1 MQDQKKPDVTF
12 RGVPVVFDDELP
24 MAKAA
29 DPMQAFGNPLT
40 GPLNA
45 VPAGREVIVPGTALT
60 VGAVARLENAAAN
73 LVAVAN
79 LYSEEAQRTFADPT
93 FLPEPVV
100 AAISKIN
107 GILAGPGPVALD
119 MRPNSVE
126 VHGDPVL
133 HEKALLEAKAR
144 EQAREMVSPQVL
156 GQAAAYESR
165 TEAHRQDVADSF
177 EEGKARGY
185 ERGLEDGRAHGEQMA
200 CITLNNLSLWQLLKR
215 WWAGQRSG
223 DPIVPTGSVGGIDR
237 SQLNFWL
244 NSADVTREL
253 AASKRKFGLS
263 GLDDPKL

>member
-1 MQDQKKPDVTF
+1 MSNSDGLYQGFKA
-12 RGVPVVFDDELP
+12 GELKVIEDAP
-24 MAKAA
+24 TIRRALERAELKA
-29 DPMQAFGNPLT
+29 GI
-40 GPLNA
+40 
-45 VPAGREVIVPGTALT
+45 VVPGTSLT
-60 VGAVARLENAAAN
+60 LDASRRLADAAQDLVGL
-73 LVAVAN
+73 AN
-79 LYSEEAQRTFADPT
+79 LYADDGVI
-93 FLPEPVV
+93 PEPIRTKL
-100 AAISKIN
+100 ARIN
-107 GILAGPGPVALD
+107 AILAGPGPVALD